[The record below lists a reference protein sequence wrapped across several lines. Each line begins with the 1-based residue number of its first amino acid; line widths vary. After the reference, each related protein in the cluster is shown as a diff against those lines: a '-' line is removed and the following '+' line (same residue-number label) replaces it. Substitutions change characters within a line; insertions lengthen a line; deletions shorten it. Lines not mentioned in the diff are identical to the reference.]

1 MSKSVKF
8 VKIVSPI
15 ALAIAL
21 SACGGSSGADFDS
34 GGTSTA
40 GTVATGTETTETA
53 TAVASAIS
61 VSASSR
67 QLFTDGSEPVVIS
80 VVVKDSNNNI
90 ISDAI
95 VNFSVDNE
103 ANLAINENTGSIK
116 TADLTPGSKE
126 NRTLTATVSSGSQS
140 ESILIDVIGTHIKVE
155 GPSSIAINKSTE
167 YTVKLQD
174 SADQAIAFEDV
185 EVTSA
190 LGNTVTPVS
199 GTSFRTDSNG
209 EFTFSLSGTV
219 GGTDTITAT
228 ALGATVSQSI
238 ELSGNDF
245 TLVSANNDINI
256 GTSEIINLV
265 WLQDNLPKANESI
278 SLRTTRGILS
288 TNSVPTDANG
298 EATFTVSSTTAG
310 TATITAE
317 SADGLTATLEREFV
331 AVTPEYLNTQA
342 SPSLIG
348 PNKASTIITKVRDVN
363 DNPVKNVKVN
373 FNLTDTVNGTLSNSQ
388 AVTDSLGRAE
398 VVYAAGDSSSSF
410 EGVKIDTFLQ
420 DYPTI
425 TDMVNLTVGGDALR
439 IVLGA
444 DENLAE
450 DSIFYSKT
458 FGVVVTDSAGN
469 PIPDQAVDFT
479 IAATDYIK
487 GQLLLVDTSTPSDG
501 TADEWGYFPT
511 VTCPTE
517 DFDHDG
523 NLDAG
528 EDINGNGTLE
538 PSQDA
543 TITTNGITDAEGKMT
558 VQVIYPQS
566 HALWSRQ
573 RITAK
578 TVSEGTEFVENT
590 TFGMSVLAAD
600 MDAPDISPPNVLSP
614 YGQATSCSDP
624 N

>member
-8 VKIVSPI
+8 VKIVTPI

-21 SACGGSSGADFDS
+21 AACGGSSTEFGS
-34 GGTSTA
+34 GGT
-40 GTVATGTETTETA
+40 GTTGTGTGTTGTG
-53 TAVASAIS
+53 TTGTTTASAIS
-61 VSASSR
+61 LSASSR

-80 VVVKDSNNNI
+80 AVVKDANNNVL
-90 ISDAI
+90 SDAS
-95 VNFSVDNE
+95 VSFSVDNN
-103 ANLAINENTGSIK
+103 ANLVVNDNTGAVN
-116 TADLTPGSKE
+116 TAELTPGSKE
-126 NRTLTATVSSGSQS
+126 NRNLTVTASTGSQTQ
-140 ESILIDVIGTHIKVE
+140 SIIIDVIGTHLKVE
-155 GPSSIAINKSTE
+155 GPSSIAINKPTE

-174 SADQAIAFEDV
+174 SGDQAIAFEDV
-185 EVTSA
+185 VVTSA
-190 LGNTVTPVS
+190 LGNTVTPAS
-199 GTSFRTDSNG
+199 GTTFSTDSNG
-209 EFTFSLSGTV
+209 EFIINLTGTA
-219 GGTDTITAT
+219 GGTDTLTAT
-228 ALGATVSQSI
+228 ALGATASQSI
-238 ELSGNDF
+238 DISGNDL
-245 TLVSANNDINI
+245 TLASTNTDIQI
-256 GTSEIINLV
+256 GNPEIINLV
-265 WLQDNLPKANESI
+265 WLQNNLPQANETLSI
-278 SLRTTRGILS
+278 RTTRGALS
-288 TNSVPTDANG
+288 ATTVTTDGNG
-298 EATFTVSSTTAG
+298 EASFTVSSTTAG
-310 TATITAE
+310 SATVTAE
-317 SADGLTATLEREFV
+317 SAAGLTATLDREFV
-331 AVTPEYLNTQA
+331 ATTPQYLNTQA

-425 TDMVNLTVGGDALR
+425 TDLVNLTVGGDALR

-444 DENLAE
+444 DENIAE
-450 DSIFYSKT
+450 DTIFYKKT
-458 FGVVVTDSAGN
+458 FGVIVTDSAGN
-469 PIPDQAVDFT
+469 PIPNQAVDFT

-487 GQLLLVDTSTPSDG
+487 GQLFLVDTSTPPDG

-511 VTCPTE
+511 VTCPVE

-538 PSQDA
+538 PTQDA

-558 VQVIYPQS
+558 VEVIYPQS
-566 HALWSRQ
+566 HALWSKQ

-590 TFGMSVLAAD
+590 TFGMSILASD
-600 MDAPDISPPNVLSP
+600 MDDPDISPPNVFSP
-614 YGQATSCSDP
+614 YGQTGACSNP